1 MNRVR
6 RLAFS
11 CACFVAASALAG
23 MDVAFDARNAVTS
36 VRVGSAEFVTGGGD
50 LWTAVFADP
59 GCLTNRIRVSAA
71 NAASC
76 SRSESA
82 GVEKL
87 TWRDIPLGGERGVL
101 DAEVT
106 VTTRP
111 DGSQAWHLEFANRSK
126 TWRLFETDFPRLNR
140 VTRNDEADALLPARD
155 FGGQLFRKR
164 AATPRPF
171 VMHYLAHAPMV
182 CAFFIGDDGLYI
194 AAEDPDARIKSFVLE
209 GEQNFC
215 FRTAV
220 EVGAEGPRY
229 DVVLA
234 PLKGDW
240 WSAAWRYRDFAL
252 KQKWAAK
259 GPIKDIP
266 TYPRRMCE
274 IPLWINIHGYPDMAS
289 NVLARAKALFPNFPT
304 GLHWHLWQHSG
315 HDVNY
320 PEYFPEQPGTK
331 ECVAFCESIGQEPMP
346 YTNGRLWT
354 QTSSGYLMAEPY
366 AVMRA
371 DYARHTEKF
380 APWTPRLAV
389 MCPSCPEWHRVLR
402 YFTGR
407 VLDELGVKSIFID
420 QVGAAEGNPCY
431 DPSHKHPLGGGAWWY
446 DGYEKALDP
455 IRRAYNAKG
464 AFITVEGAG
473 EAYIGMV
480 DGYLQV
486 VGRSPDHV
494 PFYSAVY
501 SGYTTYFCSP
511 ENTDDEPA
519 AFRALQARE
528 LLWGHPLGWYL
539 PDVLD
544 KPDKCDI
551 IRELCTFRQ
560 ANLDA
565 LAYGNLLDE
574 LRFEGKIGSK
584 TYEWLGRRPHFRLF
598 DKSYKLPPS
607 KFATMTD
614 VIGNWWRTAD
624 GKVVLLA
631 ANLTD
636 CRQTFTYRVFGTGR
650 TAELTLGAHELKRVG
665 LPEWTNEAQEGN

>member
-1 MNRVR
+1 
-6 RLAFS
+6 
-11 CACFVAASALAG
+11 
-23 MDVAFDARNAVTS
+23 
-36 VRVGSAEFVTGGGD
+36 
-50 LWTAVFADP
+50 
-59 GCLTNRIRVSAA
+59 
-71 NAASC
+71 
-76 SRSESA
+76 
-82 GVEKL
+82 
-87 TWRDIPLGGERGVL
+87 
-101 DAEVT
+101 
-106 VTTRP
+106 
-111 DGSQAWHLEFANRSK
+111 
-126 TWRLFETDFPRLNR
+126 
-140 VTRNDEADALLPARD
+140 
-155 FGGQLFRKR
+155 
-164 AATPRPF
+164 
-171 VMHYLAHAPMV
+171 
-182 CAFFIGDDGLYI
+182 
-194 AAEDPDARIKSFVLE
+194 
-209 GEQNFC
+209 
-215 FRTAV
+215 
-220 EVGAEGPRY
+220 
-229 DVVLA
+229 
-234 PLKGDW
+234 
-240 WSAAWRYRDFAL
+240 
-252 KQKWAAK
+252 
-259 GPIKDIP
+259 
-266 TYPRRMCE
+266 
-274 IPLWINIHGYPDMAS
+274 
-289 NVLARAKALFPNFPT
+289 
-304 GLHWHLWQHSG
+304 
-315 HDVNY
+315 
-320 PEYFPEQPGTK
+320 
-331 ECVAFCESIGQEPMP
+331 MP

-560 ANLDA
+560 ANIDA